1 MPLLYIC
8 HPGKDRTRTAFNSN
22 WNIFTHSRTR
32 VAAISASEW
41 SYVAGGATTEG
52 HLEGG
57 PHQCPTHSHLLL
69 IMFPSLSMFHLVS
82 LQLLLCFSDTLSLSL
97 SFSALSCHNSV
108 SRDVLDLVNNRLTS
122 VELMVR
128 LLPCS
133 LASYNVTLA
142 CHLPRRAGNS
152 CQLKTHSSWQAG
164 SQVSDLRSLRS
175 LFGMAGYSFGMML
188 SNFLISRLSWESVS
202 LVNLK
207 YEARSI
213 ARSVSSFWTWVRK
226 MWRGGQRETSNFFW
240 SKCVRIKLSKG
251 APLSVWLL
259 WHFGPCL
266 LWLQQLRG
274 WRVGDLRMW
283 VSNRVKLYSKNSL
296 MVLLTFAAHC
306 NMMLGYRL
314 CNVDDG

>member
-41 SYVAGGATTEG
+41 SYVPGGATTEG

-188 SNFLISRLSWESVS
+188 SNFLISRLS
-202 LVNLK
+202 
-207 YEARSI
+207 
-213 ARSVSSFWTWVRK
+213 
-226 MWRGGQRETSNFFW
+226 
-240 SKCVRIKLSKG
+240 
-251 APLSVWLL
+251 
-259 WHFGPCL
+259 
-266 LWLQQLRG
+266 
-274 WRVGDLRMW
+274 
-283 VSNRVKLYSKNSL
+283 
-296 MVLLTFAAHC
+296 
-306 NMMLGYRL
+306 
-314 CNVDDG
+314 